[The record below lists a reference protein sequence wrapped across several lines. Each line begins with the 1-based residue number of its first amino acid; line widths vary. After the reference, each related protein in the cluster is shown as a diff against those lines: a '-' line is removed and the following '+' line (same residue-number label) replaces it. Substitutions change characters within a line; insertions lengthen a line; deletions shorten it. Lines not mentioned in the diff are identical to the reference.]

1 MAKNDFHVVAY
12 RILQYLYEC
21 MKAGQ
26 DPEVD
31 KITAENYEINDR
43 YFNTIIKELYENGY
57 IDNVSEVNV
66 VGCLYTQYKIS
77 QSISIT
83 LKGIEYLTDNT
94 FIEKAKRFF
103 KATKEM
109 VPFI

>member
-1 MAKNDFHVVAY
+1 MAKNDFHVIAY

-26 DPEVD
+26 GPEVD
-31 KITAENYEINDR
+31 KITANNYEINDR

-57 IDNVSEVNV
+57 IDNVHEINV
-66 VGCLYTQYKIS
+66 VGCLYTQYKIPP
-77 QSISIT
+77 SISIT

-94 FIEKAKRFF
+94 FIEKAKKFF